1 MRPFEMLIATMLLS
15 IFYSFGVTLLAY
27 SMAPMMPTN
36 QTALIAE
43 YQRYAKDLNQIQA
56 QINTNLGSQ
65 FNIPV
70 VDMGALVFYSGNLV
84 ADLMLNFFFAVPSLV
99 TLILNAFFLIF
110 PLDPT
115 VQGMIQAFVF
125 VVVSVI
131 YFMGVIAFILSVRA
145 RGSLI

>member
-1 MRPFEMLIATMLLS
+1 MLLATMLLS
-15 IFYSFGVTLLAY
+15 IFYSLGVTLLAY

-36 QTALIAE
+36 QTALITE
-43 YQRYAKDLNQIQA
+43 YQKYAKDLNQIQA
-56 QINTNLGSQ
+56 QINSNLGSQ

-84 ADLMLNFFFAVPSLV
+84 ADLMLNFFFAVPSIV
-99 TLILNAFFLIF
+99 TLILNVFFLIF

-115 VQGMIQAFVF
+115 VQMMLQAFVF
-125 VVVSVI
+125 TVVSIV
-131 YFMGVIAFILSVRA
+131 YFMAIISFILSVRA